1 VEKPFSRTRMLFSA
15 RFADRSND
23 LPGEPFPFQ
32 EATMT
37 PRSIRRAAER
47 KANKQA
53 RKAGELSVATFS
65 APAHATSDQSSQ
77 THTPSEAQLTANR
90 ANAQFSTGPITAAG
104 KRKSSANALTTGL
117 TGRTVLLP
125 TEDAAR
131 YHAHLQNYEAHFQ
144 PATPE
149 EQALV
154 QSLADTSW
162 RLARIPGLEMNI
174 YAQGH
179 IEFADEFAEQDEA
192 IRPALI
198 EAHTYLAYEKQIRN
212 LNLQEARL
220 VRRREKE
227 TTELRRLQQERASK
241 PVATAFV
248 PKNASTA
255 TTSVVPTESGLGFD
269 FSTGECASDAE
280 PPTTQIPPSA
290 ASQFSH
296 PLAA

>member
-1 VEKPFSRTRMLFSA
+1 MLFSA
-15 RFADRSND
+15 KLADRSND

-37 PRSIRRAAER
+37 PRSIRRAVER

-53 RKAGELSVATFS
+53 HKATALSG
-65 APAHATSDQSSQ
+65 PA
-77 THTPSEAQLTANR
+77 SEAQFTANR
-90 ANAQFSTGPITAAG
+90 ANAQLSTGPISAAG
-104 KRKSSANALTTGL
+104 KLKSSANALTTGL

-125 TEDAAR
+125 TDDAAR
-131 YHAHLQNYEAHFQ
+131 YHAHLQSYEAHFQ

-179 IEFADEFAEQDEA
+179 IAFADEFAEQDDS

-198 EAHTYLAYEKQIRN
+198 EAQTYLAYEKQIRN

-227 TTELRRLQQERASK
+227 TAELRRLQQERAAK
-241 PVATAFV
+241 P
-248 PKNASTA
+248 ASTA
-255 TTSVVPTESGLGFD
+255 FIPIKASTANPTETEIGFD
-269 FSTGECASDAE
+269 FSTDEFAAHTE
-280 PPTTQIPPSA
+280 PPSTQIPPSA
-290 ASQFSH
+290 ASQSSH